1 MKALLLDAWRGARS
15 RSASTFAAVSGLMVA
30 MAACSIVA
38 LLAVA
43 LAEPDPTIADPERI
57 VLLDMKGNPPGQPSP
72 WFTGSP
78 VSFGAMLKERRA
90 PLDLISRTSA
100 NGLDIDIEGR
110 KQSALLLIADS
121 DLVPLLGLTTLRG
134 DLQSTLT
141 RRDAIA
147 ITLDLMRK
155 LWGDISP
162 AEAVGRRIDARGG
175 VYTVTAVIPNFDPR
189 TPLGRAN
196 PMVGNAW
203 ALVGFES
210 PANPMSQQELA
221 AIFAI
226 NGRVF
231 ARLRPDSSVDQV
243 AGWMREAFMDNP
255 LYAQLPAD
263 WKAGREAAYFRG
275 ITLDQLPFQGAA
287 NEQRWQLLGAIA
299 AASLLLLLMAAFN
312 CMNLQ
317 TATLL
322 QRQRETALRRSLGA
336 DAPQLVRLW
345 SLEVLISL
353 LLAVTGALLLAWW
366 TTPAIA
372 TWVGLP
378 PEQSVADPLPLQLVL
393 GLAIG
398 VLVLLALTLALPAS
412 MALRQPPAPALQGR
426 TASEGPWGRRVR
438 QALLTVQLSG
448 VVLLLSLAGVLTQ
461 QQRYLLSL
469 DRGFDTHNRLWLGVM
484 VDPAAVP
491 SMSAFTAALDR
502 HPAIKGWA
510 FSNARPA
517 GDTEGPNE
525 LHVSRSQHRQVLRV
539 TTVSPGFFATYGM
552 TLLAGTPTLGTGET
566 HVVID
571 EKAAR
576 LLGFSN
582 PQAALGE
589 LLRGGGGFLQE
600 GSDERRVV
608 AVVKSV
614 KLESARDP
622 ALPQAFL
629 LSDKPQWDLTVHGT
643 DMTTLRQTLED
654 LWKAYGPRLLYDIQ
668 SVDAQLASVYEQ
680 EQQLTT
686 MLTAVA
692 LLSVGV
698 AMLGAYALIAD
709 TVRRR
714 RTELVLRRLH
724 GADDV
729 AILRQLAL
737 EFMPPLLMA
746 AAIGLPLATWFGER
760 YLAGFVDRVDA
771 GTGLV
776 MPMAIAGAAMLFVTT
791 LATLRHVRQALAIQ
805 PIEALTAS

>member
-1 MKALLLDAWRGARS
+1 MKSFLLDAWRGACS
-15 RSASTFAAVSGLMVA
+15 RSESTFAAVIGLMVA
-30 MAACSIVA
+30 MAACWVVA

-43 LAEPDPTIADPERI
+43 LAEPDPAIAGPERV

-72 WFTGSP
+72 WFTASP
-78 VSFGAMLKERRA
+78 VSFGTMLKERRV

-121 DLVPLLGLTTLRG
+121 DLVPLFGLTTLQG
-134 DLQSTLT
+134 DLESTLT

-162 AEAVGRRIDARGG
+162 AQAVGRRIDARGG
-175 VYTVTAVIPNFDPR
+175 VYTVTAIIPNPDPR

-203 ALVGFES
+203 AMVGFES
-210 PANPMSQQELA
+210 QANPMSEQELA

-231 ARLRPDSSVDQV
+231 ARLRPKNSVDQV
-243 AGWMREAFMDNP
+243 AGWMRDAFIANP
-255 LYAQLPAD
+255 LYAQLPPD
-263 WKAGREAAYFRG
+263 WKASREAAYFRG
-275 ITLDQLPFQGAA
+275 VTLAQLPFEGST
-287 NEQRWQLLGAIA
+287 NEQRWRLLGSVAT
-299 AASLLLLLMAAFN
+299 ASVLLLLMAAFN

-317 TATLL
+317 SATLL

-336 DAPQLVRLW
+336 DGPKLVQLW
-345 SLEVLISL
+345 GLEVLISL
-353 LLAVTGALLLAWW
+353 LAAAGGALLISWW
-366 TTPAIA
+366 ATPGIA

-378 PEQSVADPLPLQLVL
+378 PEHPAADPLPWRVVL
-393 GLAIG
+393 GLVAT
-398 VLVLLALTLALPAS
+398 VLALLALTLALPAS

-426 TASEGPWGRRVR
+426 TASEGPWGRRIR
-438 QALLTVQLSG
+438 QALLTVQLCG
-448 VVLLLSLAGVLTQ
+448 VMLLLSLTGVLTQ
-461 QQRYLLSL
+461 QQRYLLNL
-469 DRGFDTHNRLWLGVM
+469 DRGFDTRNRLWLGVM
-484 VDPAAVP
+484 VDPAAIP
-491 SMSAFTAALDR
+491 NMSAFTAALDR
-502 HPAIKGWA
+502 HPAIKHWA

-525 LHVSRSQHRQVLRV
+525 LHVSRLQQRQVLRV
-539 TTVSPGFFATYGM
+539 TTVSPGFFETYGM
-552 TLLAGTPTLGTGET
+552 TLLTGAPTLGRGEI
-566 HVVID
+566 HMVID
-571 EKAAR
+571 EKAVR

-600 GSDERRVV
+600 GSDVRRIV

-622 ALPQAFL
+622 ALPQGFL
-629 LSDKPQWDLTVHGT
+629 LSGQPQWDLTVHGA

-654 LWKAYGPRLLYDIQ
+654 LWKAYGPRLVYDIQ
-668 SVDAQLASVYEQ
+668 SVEDQLASVYQQ

-698 AMLGAYALIAD
+698 AMLGAFALIAD
-709 TVRRR
+709 TLRRR
-714 RTELVLRRLH
+714 RTELVLQRLH
-724 GADDV
+724 GADDI
-729 AILRQLAL
+729 AIVRQLGV
-737 EFMPPLLMA
+737 EFVPPLLVA
-746 AAIGLPLATWFGER
+746 AVIGLPLAAWLGER
-760 YLAGFVDRVDA
+760 YLADFVDRVDA
-771 GTGLV
+771 ATGVVL
-776 MPMAIAGAAMLFVTT
+776 PLAIAGAAAVFVTA
-791 LATLRHVRQALAIQ
+791 LAMLRHMRQALAIQ
-805 PIEALTAS
+805 PIEALK

>member
-1 MKALLLDAWRGARS
+1 MKALLLDAWRGTQS
-15 RSASTFAAVSGLMVA
+15 RSASTFAAVSGLIVA
-30 MAACSIVA
+30 MAACLVVA

-43 LAEPDPTIADPERI
+43 LAEPDPAVADPERV
-57 VLLDMKGNPPGQPSP
+57 VLLDMKGNPPGQPTP
-72 WFTGSP
+72 WFTRSP
-78 VSFGAMLKERRA
+78 LSFGTMLKERRV
-90 PLDLISRTSA
+90 PLDLISRTSL

-110 KQSALLLIADS
+110 KQSALLLIADP

-134 DLQSTLT
+134 DLQRTLT
-141 RRDAIA
+141 QRDAIA
-147 ITLDLMRK
+147 ITVDLMRK

-162 AEAVGRRIDARGG
+162 AKAVGRRIDARGG
-175 VYTVTAVIPNFDPR
+175 AYTVTAVIPNPDPR
-189 TPLGRAN
+189 TALGKAN

-203 ALVGFES
+203 AMVGFES
-210 PANPMSQQELA
+210 NANPMSEQDLA

-231 ARLRPDSSVDQV
+231 ARLRPGGSVDQV
-243 AGWMREAFMDNP
+243 AGWMREAFIANP

-275 ITLDQLPFQGAA
+275 ITLAQLPFEGAT
-287 NEQRWQLLGAIA
+287 NEQRWRVLGSVA
-299 AASLLLLLMAAFN
+299 AASVLLLLMAAFN

-336 DAPQLVRLW
+336 DGSQLVRLW
-345 SLEVLISL
+345 SLEVLMSL
-353 LLAVTGALLLAWW
+353 LLATGGALLMSWW
-366 TTPAIA
+366 ATPAIA

-378 PEQSVADPLPLQLVL
+378 PEQSVADPLPLRVVL
-393 GLAIG
+393 GLVIA
-398 VLVLLALTLALPAS
+398 VLALLILTLALPAS

-438 QALLTVQLSG
+438 QTLLTVQLTG

-461 QQRYLLSL
+461 QQHYLLNL

-491 SMSAFTAALDR
+491 SMDAFTAALDR
-502 HPAIKGWA
+502 HPAIKNWA

-517 GDTEGPNE
+517 DETRGPNQ
-525 LHVSRSQHRQVLRV
+525 LHVSPSQHRQVLRV

-552 TLLAGTPTLGTGET
+552 TLLFGTPTVGTGET

-571 EKAAR
+571 EKATR

-582 PQAALGE
+582 PQSAIGE
-589 LLRGGGGFLQE
+589 LLRGGGAFLQE
-600 GSDERRVV
+600 GSELRRIV
-608 AVVKSV
+608 AVVKNV
-614 KLESARDP
+614 KLESARNP

-643 DMTTLRQTLED
+643 DITTLRQTLDD
-654 LWKAYGPRLLYDIQ
+654 LWKAYGPPLVYDIQ
-668 SVDAQLASVYEQ
+668 SVDDQLASVYRQ

-698 AMLGAYALIAD
+698 AILGAYALVAD

-729 AILRQLAL
+729 AIVRQLGV
-737 EFMPPLLMA
+737 EFGPPLLVA
-746 AAIGLPLATWFGER
+746 AVIGLPLAAWLGER

-771 GTGLV
+771 GIGLAL
-776 MPMAIAGAAMLFVTT
+776 PMAIAGAATLFVTT

-805 PIEALTAS
+805 PIEALQ

>member
-1 MKALLLDAWRGARS
+1 
-15 RSASTFAAVSGLMVA
+15 
-30 MAACSIVA
+30 MAACLIMA
-38 LLAVA
+38 LLAIA
-43 LAEPDPTIADPERI
+43 LAEPDPTIADPER
-57 VLLDMKGNPPGQPSP
+57 VVVLDMKGNPPGQPSP

-78 VSFGAMLKERRA
+78 LSFAKMLKERGV

-100 NGLDIDIEGR
+100 NGLDIDIDGR

-121 DLVPLLGLTTLRG
+121 DVVPLLGLTTLQG

-162 AEAVGRRIDARGG
+162 AQAMGRRIDARGG
-175 VYTVTAVIPNFDPR
+175 IYTVTAVIPNPDPR

-203 ALVGFES
+203 AMVGFES
-210 PANPMSQQELA
+210 AANPMSEQDLA

-231 ARLRPDSSVDQV
+231 ARLRPESSVDQV
-243 AGWMREAFMDNP
+243 AGWMREAFLASP

-263 WKAGREAAYFRG
+263 WRTGREAAYFRG
-275 ITLDQLPFQGAA
+275 ITLAQLPFEGAA
-287 NEQRWQLLGAIA
+287 NEQRWQLLGAVA
-299 AASLLLLLMAAFN
+299 AASMLLLLMAAFN

-317 TATLL
+317 AASLL

-336 DAPQLVRLW
+336 DGPQLMRLW

-353 LLAVTGALLLAWW
+353 LLAATGALLIAWW
-366 TTPAIA
+366 ATPAIA

-378 PEQSVADPLPLQLVL
+378 AEQSVADPLPLRVVL

-398 VLVLLALTLALPAS
+398 VLALLALTLTLPAS
-412 MALRQPPAPALQGR
+412 IALRQPAAPALQGR

-438 QALLTVQLSG
+438 QALLTLQLGG

-491 SMSAFTAALDR
+491 HMDAFTAALDR
-502 HPAIKGWA
+502 HPAIEHWA

-517 GDTEGPNE
+517 GETMGPNE

-552 TLLAGTPTLGTGET
+552 TLLAGTPTVGNGET

-582 PQAALGE
+582 PQSAIGE

-600 GSDERRVV
+600 GSDVRRIV

-629 LSDKPQWDLTVHGT
+629 VSDKPQWDLTVYGA

-654 LWKAYGPRLLYDIQ
+654 LWKTYGPRLLYDIQ
-668 SVDAQLASVYEQ
+668 SVDDQLASVYQQ

-724 GADDV
+724 GADDA
-729 AILRQLAL
+729 AIIRRLSM
-737 EFMPPLLMA
+737 EFVPPLLIA
-746 AAIGLPLATWFGER
+746 AGIGLPLAISLGER

-771 GTGLV
+771 GTGLLL
-776 MPMAIAGAAMLFVTT
+776 PMAVAGAATLFVTT

-805 PIEALTAS
+805 PIEALKP

>member
-1 MKALLLDAWRGARS
+1 
-15 RSASTFAAVSGLMVA
+15 MVA
-30 MAACSIVA
+30 MAACLVVA

-43 LAEPDPTIADPERI
+43 FAEPDPGIVDPERV

-78 VSFGAMLKERRA
+78 VSFGTTMKERRV
-90 PLDLISRTSA
+90 PLDLISRTST
-100 NGLDIDIEGR
+100 NGLDIDIDGR
-110 KQSALLLIADS
+110 KQSALLLIADP
-121 DLVPLLGLTTLRG
+121 DLVPLLGLTTLQG
-134 DLQSTLT
+134 DLQSALT
-141 RRDAIA
+141 QRDAIA

-162 AEAVGRRIDARGG
+162 AQAVGRRIDARGG
-175 VYTVTAVIPNFDPR
+175 AYTVTAVIPNPDPR

-203 ALVGFES
+203 AMVGFES
-210 PANPMSQQELA
+210 QANPMSDQDLA

-231 ARLRPDSSVDQV
+231 ARLRPESSTDQV
-243 AGWMREAFMDNP
+243 GGWMREAFMANP

-263 WKAGREAAYFRG
+263 WKANREAAYFRG
-275 ITLDQLPFQGAA
+275 ITLAQLPFEGAA
-287 NEQRWQLLGAIA
+287 NEQRWRLLGSVAL
-299 AASLLLLLMAAFN
+299 ASVLLLLMAAFN

-336 DAPQLVRLW
+336 DGSQLVRLW
-345 SLEVLISL
+345 SLEALISL
-353 LLAVTGALLLAWW
+353 LAAAGGALLISWW
-366 TTPAIA
+366 TAPAIA

-378 PEQSVADPLPLQLVL
+378 PEHPVADPLPMRVVL
-393 GLAIG
+393 GLAIA
-398 VLVLLALTLALPAS
+398 LLPLLALTLALPAS
-412 MALRQPPAPALQGR
+412 MALRHPPAPALQGR
-426 TASEGPWGRRVR
+426 TASEGPQGRRVR
-438 QALLTVQLSG
+438 QALLTVQLGG

-484 VDPAAVP
+484 VDPTAVP

-502 HPAIKGWA
+502 HPEIKSWA

-552 TLLAGTPTLGTGET
+552 TLLAGTPTVGSGET

-576 LLGFSN
+576 VLGFSN
-582 PQAALGE
+582 PQSAIGE

-600 GSDERRVV
+600 GSDVRRVV
-608 AVVKSV
+608 AVVKNV

-629 LSDKPQWDLTVHGT
+629 LSSQPQWDLTVHGT

-654 LWKAYGPRLLYDIQ
+654 LWKTYGPRLLYNIE
-668 SVDAQLASVYEQ
+668 SVDDQLASVYRQ

-692 LLSVGV
+692 LLSIGV

-714 RTELVLRRLH
+714 RTELVLQRLH
-724 GADDV
+724 GADSA
-729 AILRQLAL
+729 AIVRQLGV
-737 EFMPPLLMA
+737 EFVPPLLVA
-746 AAIGLPLATWFGER
+746 AVIGLPLAAWLGER

-771 GTGLV
+771 ATGLV
-776 MPMAIAGAAMLFVTT
+776 LPLAIAGAATVFVTT

-805 PIEALTAS
+805 PIEALKCA